1 MNTQE
6 IDTIVAAA
14 LQEDMPDGD
23 VTSDNVIPP
32 ESVSEAVIKAKQHGI
47 LVGLPVARRVFED
60 LDPDVAFDALFSDG
74 DTVGPG
80 DKLAI
85 VKGNTIALLKGERT
99 ALNFLQRLSGIATLT
114 SRYVDVLK
122 GTETRLLDTRKTT
135 PGLRVLEKYAV
146 KMGGGRKS
154 RWEGAGT
161 TASTCRTWSCSRIT
175 TSGWWG
181 ASQKPYAGPAAGSI
195 LPSRSRWRPRPWP
208 RCRRQW
214 RAGRT

>member
-6 IDTIVAAA
+6 IDTVVAAA

-23 VTSDNVIPP
+23 VTSDNVIPVD
-32 ESVSEAVIKAKQHGI
+32 SVSEAVIKAKQHGV
-47 LVGLPVARRVFED
+47 LAGLPVARRVFEA

-80 DKLAI
+80 GKLAI

-114 SRYVDVLK
+114 SRYVAALK

-135 PGLRVLEKYAV
+135 PGLRLLEKFAV
-146 KMGGGRKS
+146 
-154 RWEGAGT
+154 
-161 TASTCRTWSCSRIT
+161 
-175 TSGWWG
+175 
-181 ASQKPYAGPAAGSI
+181 
-195 LPSRSRWRPRPWP
+195 
-208 RCRRQW
+208 
-214 RAGRT
+214 